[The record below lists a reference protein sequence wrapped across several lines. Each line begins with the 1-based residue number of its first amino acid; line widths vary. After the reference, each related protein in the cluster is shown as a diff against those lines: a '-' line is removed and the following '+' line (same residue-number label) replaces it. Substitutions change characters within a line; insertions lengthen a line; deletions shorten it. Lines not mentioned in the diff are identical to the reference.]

1 MSRQTLTFLMQ
12 RLAEVGIR
20 PKPQHGQNFLI
31 DLNLLNVLVNAA
43 QLEPTD
49 VVLEVGTGTGSLTGL
64 MAPHVAEVVTVEV
77 DPQMH
82 QLASEE
88 LIDATNVTLMLKD
101 ALAGK
106 HKIDGELLD
115 LLEAKLSVDPRRR
128 LKLVANLP
136 YHIAT
141 PLIANLLAC
150 RLTPQ
155 SMTVTIQKELGE
167 RIAAEPGTRD
177 YSALSVWVQSQCDV
191 EIVKIMPP
199 SVFWP
204 RPKVDSAIVRVVVD
218 EAKRAAIADRERFHT
233 FVRSLFLHRRKRLRG
248 VLATLYKE
256 QLSKPEIDAIM
267 QQLGFDPTCRA
278 EELPHADLQRLCEA
292 LPPTPGN

>member
-1 MSRQTLTFLMQ
+1 MQ

-88 LIDATNVTLMLKD
+88 LIDATNVTLLLKD

-167 RIAAEPGTRD
+167 RIVAEPGTRD

-218 EAKRAAIADRERFHT
+218 DAKRAAIADRERFHT